1 MIVVLDR
8 EEKYILENFPWARS
22 PSSGDPIERD
32 KKRKN
37 SRPKYIFHILKCF
50 GKCWEVSQRVE

>member
-37 SRPKYIFHILKCF
+37 SRPKYISHILKSVLGSV
-50 GKCWEVSQRVE
+50 GKCHRE